1 MTTEDILLT
10 LMFACTIPLVVCCG
24 EPSPTVNERT
34 YHEIPI
40 ANLVIKQD
48 DDGEAHY
55 SFNGAYGMEIGTDKK
70 IGREIQIRRG
80 DSASATYMTHRYSY
94 RSDPF
99 KADEIRSR
107 REVST
112 ITVPHN
118 YEIQIF
124 ND

>member
-1 MTTEDILLT
+1 MTTEDIALT
-10 LMFACTIPLVVCCG
+10 LMFACTIPLAICCG

-34 YHEIPI
+34 YSETPI
-40 ANLVIKQD
+40 TNLVLKQD

-55 SFNGAYGMEIGTDKK
+55 SFNGAYGTEFGTDRK
-70 IGREIQIRRG
+70 IGSDVQIRRG
-80 DSASATYMTHRYSY
+80 NAATAKYETHRYTY

-99 KADEIRSR
+99 KADEIHSQRKI
-107 REVST
+107 VA